1 MVEMSYEALEGMKG
15 REILDFLEIC
25 GFIHISYL
33 DKGLLIT
40 RKDREE
46 VDNGRC

>member
-1 MVEMSYEALEGMKG
+1 MVEVAYEVLDVMKG
-15 REILDFLEIC
+15 REMLDFLEIC

-40 RKDREE
+40 KKEQE
-46 VDNGRC
+46 GVDNGRC